1 MNATQLQTITLELLR
16 PGPAHN
22 QLLSPLTHYLALCDN
37 RGAVTLTL
45 PFEHREML
53 RQRDVLSYRVQRDQR
68 EAQLMQTASEVGER
82 VLGAI
87 STLNAAMAHSS
98 YGSDT
103 LIHLRL
109 ILSASELSLIPFE
122 AALSPKGF
130 PGEAKPLLLQS
141 ITPVTITREV
151 RSATVDVKNFSRQPR
166 ILVIAATPPGFE
178 PVPLRAHMLA
188 LRRAIAAWT
197 PAEDDKQVRKRI
209 TVLSRASVQSIREA
223 CEQDDYTHIHIL
235 AHGAKYLEAGDERYG
250 LALFDAAGE
259 KADIVSGS
267 RLIQVLRTRRID
279 GSGLSRPNFVTL
291 CTCDSG
297 KTGSVVFPGA
307 NLAHELHEAGMPWVI
322 ASQFPFSIAGSVL
335 LSELLYTGL
344 LRGDDPRIVLHHVRQ
359 CLRAEFVDTHDWASL
374 VAYAAVPPDF
384 TAQVGQFRQNQS
396 LRAIGSSFGRTDQLL
411 ADLNN
416 IKGDQSP
423 AAKLRRDQIREHIR
437 VEMKRIEDSLSLLRH
452 SPHYFDHQG
461 DVARRRAQVLYISA
475 ADADRNDS
483 LDWKE
488 ALRRA
493 RSAYLKAAQLELNK
507 HRPLT
512 HHVALH
518 AVLGEPIP
526 QDYWTVARI
535 AAELDLESER
545 RVKAL
550 ETLIELRLI
559 ELLFNPKAKSEKAK
573 DYARQLLQLAQTGDP
588 LRSEHRV
595 YSLQDTWRKLERYT
609 IWQTLEDRHAEFLT
623 AVKEVVSLL
632 KKGEQDSAC

>member
-1 MNATQLQTITLELLR
+1 MNSTQLQTITLELLR

-37 RGAVTLTL
+37 RGAVTLNL

-53 RQRDVLSYRVQRDQR
+53 RQREALSYRVARDQR

-87 STLNAAMAHSS
+87 STLNAAMAHSG

-109 ILSASELSLIPFE
+109 ILSASELSLVPFE
-122 AALSPKGF
+122 AALAPKGF

-151 RSATVDVKNFSRQPR
+151 RAATVDVKNFARQPR
-166 ILVIAATPPGFE
+166 LLVISASPPGFE
-178 PVPLRAHMLA
+178 SVPLRSHMLA

-197 PAEDDKQVRKRI
+197 PAEDEKQVRKRI
-209 TVLSRASVQSIREA
+209 TVLSRASVQSVREA
-223 CEQDDYTHIHIL
+223 CARDDYTHIHIL
-235 AHGAKYLEAGDERYG
+235 AHGAKYLEAGEEQYG

-267 RLIQVLRTRRID
+267 RLIQALRTRRVD
-279 GSGLSRPNFVTL
+279 GSGLSRPNYVTL

-307 NLAHELHEAGMPWVI
+307 NLAHELHESGVPWVI
-322 ASQFPFSIAGSVL
+322 ASQFPLSIAGSVL
-335 LSELLYTGL
+335 LTEQLYTGL
-344 LRGDDPRIVLHHVRQ
+344 LRGDDPRVVLHYVRQ

-374 VAYAAVPPDF
+374 IAYAAIPPDF
-384 TAQVGQFRQNQS
+384 SAQVSVFQQNQS

-411 ADLNN
+411 ADL
-416 IKGDQSP
+416 KVLTHDQSLI
-423 AAKLRRDQIREHIR
+423 ARQKRDQIREAIR
-437 VEMKRIEDSLSLLRH
+437 IEMKRIEDSLSLLRH

-461 DVARRRAQVLYISA
+461 DVARRRAHVLYLSA
-475 ADADRNDS
+475 SEVDKSTAV
-483 LDWKE
+483 DWKD
-488 ALRRA
+488 AVRRA
-493 RSAYLKAAQLELNK
+493 RSAYLKAAKMELNK

-512 HHVALH
+512 HHVAMF
-518 AVLGEPIP
+518 AVLGEKIP
-526 QDYWTVARI
+526 EDYWTVARI

-559 ELLFNPKAKSEKAK
+559 ELIFNPKATCSAAK
-573 DYARQLLQLAQTGDP
+573 DYARQLLQLVQTGDP
-588 LRSEHRV
+588 PRSEHRV
-595 YSLQDTWRKLERYT
+595 YSLADIWRKLERYT
-609 IWQTLEDRHAEFLT
+609 LWEQLGRHEAFQKAL
-623 AVKEVVSLL
+623 KEVVALL
-632 KKGEQDSAC
+632 QKGEQDTGS